1 MSESKSLQTLY
12 LEDCGHLS
20 KISGCNHLNHLT
32 HVTISNV
39 RDLCSLSEL
48 ADAPNLKAVVVQLA
62 PNLPIVEL
70 EWMLTHPTLENVY
83 PLLEANTNSPLMER
97 VRRLLAP
104 RYGDDLF
111 ERPLDWMA

>member
-1 MSESKSLQTLY
+1 MLM
-12 LEDCGHLS
+12 
-20 KISGCNHLNHLT
+20 T
-32 HVTISNV
+32 HTKFQHCEN
-39 RDLCSLSEL
+39 RY
-48 ADAPNLKAVVVQLA
+48 
-62 PNLPIVEL
+62 LPIVEL

-97 VRRLLAP
+97 VKRLLAP

>member
-1 MSESKSLQTLY
+1 MLMTPTKFQHCENK
-12 LEDCGHLS
+12 C
-20 KISGCNHLNHLT
+20 
-32 HVTISNV
+32 
-39 RDLCSLSEL
+39 
-48 ADAPNLKAVVVQLA
+48 
-62 PNLPIVEL
+62 LPIVEL